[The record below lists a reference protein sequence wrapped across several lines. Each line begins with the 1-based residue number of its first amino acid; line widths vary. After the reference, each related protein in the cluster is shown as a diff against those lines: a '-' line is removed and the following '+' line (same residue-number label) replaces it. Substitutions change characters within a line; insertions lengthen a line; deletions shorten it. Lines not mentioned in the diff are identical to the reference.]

1 MAMHPQ
7 HNPSDGQPPIDPQA
21 FYDASAEEQNTIGR
35 FNLAIIGNTG
45 VGKSSLVNEV
55 FGRDLARVGHGLPV
69 TKGIHYYHERSL
81 GLWDFEGFEIGTHKA
96 PAEQLQEGLDK
107 IRQRPAEEHIS
118 VVWYCVLAQAARLT
132 DADIDMIRRL
142 HASGLPV
149 IVVLTKVR
157 WQKNPITKKYSADED
172 TEKFRDWLENPVAL
186 IDGVERPIDI
196 PIEAVVL
203 TSTQGKGGA
212 HGLGELLT
220 TTLALSPDRD
230 KDAFRVAQRLNLPW
244 KRDLARKAVATAVTA
259 AGAAGAVPIPVSD
272 AVALAPIQLSMMA
285 RIAVIY
291 DLDMK
296 SLLSAGAV
304 AQLGVQISGQALARS
319 FLKLIPGAGSVI
331 NASVAAALTAA
342 MGEAWMRL
350 CERIH
355 QGDIDLNN
363 IDNVWAE
370 HMPTVA
376 TVIRKMVETR
386 IARK

>member
-1 MAMHPQ
+1 MAMPAHGKTPEEHPEV
-7 HNPSDGQPPIDPQA
+7 DPQA
-21 FYDASAEEQNTIGR
+21 FFDASSDEQRKVGR

-45 VGKSSLVNEV
+45 VGKSSLVNKV
-55 FGRDLARVGHGLPV
+55 FGRDLASVGHGLPV

-81 GLWDFEGFEIGTHKA
+81 GLWDFEGFEIGTEKT
-96 PAEQLQEGLDK
+96 PAEQLKAGLDE
-107 IRQRPAEEHIS
+107 IRQQPAEEHIS
-118 VVWYCVLAQAARLT
+118 VVWYCVLSQAARLT

-172 TEKFRDWLENPVAL
+172 TEKFRDWLQNPVAL
-186 IDGVERPIDI
+186 VNGIEQPIDI

-212 HGLGELLT
+212 HGLGDLLT
-220 TTLALSPDRD
+220 TTLALSPDSD

-244 KRDLARKAVATAVTA
+244 KRELARKAVATAVTA
-259 AGAAGAVPIPVSD
+259 SATAGAVPIPVAD
-272 AVALAPIQLSMMA
+272 AVALAPIQLAMMA

-296 SLLSAGAV
+296 TLLSAGTV

-319 FLKLIPGAGSVI
+319 FLKLIPGAGTAI
-331 NASVAAALTAA
+331 NATVAAALTAA

-350 CERIH
+350 CEKIH
-355 QGDIDLNN
+355 EGTIDLSN
-363 IDNVWAE
+363 IDNIWAD
-370 HMPTVA
+370 HMPTV
-376 TVIRKMVETR
+376 TTIIKKMMETKLVR
-386 IARK
+386 R